1 MVAAVVVGNHNVNN
15 PSGGF
20 THCSRYEFARSRNM
34 VAVVGGRTRTQ
45 PHVAST
51 SGPKWSRD
59 VEKMVVS
66 RDRMLTPTPDFCA
79 SCPCRAAAA
88 SVWIRGSFSIP
99 ESCDL
104 INGNAA
110 NPFPSRRGCSVPF
123 LYYMPES
130 R

>member
-20 THCSRYEFARSRNM
+20 THSPRYEFARSRNM
-34 VAVVGGRTRTQ
+34 VVVVGGRTRTQ

-66 RDRMLTPTPDFCA
+66 RDRMLTPTPERA
-79 SCPCRAAAA
+79 RTSAPRAPAEPPPPPPPPRPC
-88 SVWIRGSFSIP
+88 GSEGALRCRKAVI
-99 ESCDL
+99 
-104 INGNAA
+104 
-110 NPFPSRRGCSVPF
+110 
-123 LYYMPES
+123 
-130 R
+130 